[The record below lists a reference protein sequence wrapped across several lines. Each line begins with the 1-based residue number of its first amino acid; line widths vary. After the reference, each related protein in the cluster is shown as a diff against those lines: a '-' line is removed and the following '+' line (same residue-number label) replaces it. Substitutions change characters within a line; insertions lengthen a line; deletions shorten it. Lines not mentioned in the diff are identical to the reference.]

1 MALISELMKCEP
13 CGHLAGDL
21 IERSQRDEFHECLGC
36 GEKTAKRTQAVPHIN
51 TSDSATI
58 MAPTKRF
65 DGLRKQQ
72 MLKKEKA
79 AARERLDTV
88 TEKKINNEIKK
99 VKESK

>member
-1 MALISELMKCEP
+1 MALVSELMKCEE
-13 CGHLAGDL
+13 CGHIAGDL
-21 IERSQRDEFHECLGC
+21 IDRSKRDELHECQSC
-36 GEKTAKRTQAVPHIN
+36 KQITAKRTFSVPHIN

-79 AARERLDTV
+79 EARERRDV
-88 TEKKINNEIKK
+88 VSEKKINKEIAK